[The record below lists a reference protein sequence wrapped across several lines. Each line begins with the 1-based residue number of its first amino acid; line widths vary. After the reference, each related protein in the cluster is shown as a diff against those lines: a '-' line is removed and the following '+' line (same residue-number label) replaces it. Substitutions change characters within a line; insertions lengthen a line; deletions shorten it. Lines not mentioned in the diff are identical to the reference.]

1 MNEMKAVV
9 DHFHQNMVLV
19 KKMISSRH
27 KKERKA
33 LLLFYQK
40 EQKRKYELMA
50 IITEGLFTDSLS
62 VEDEAH
68 C

>member
-1 MNEMKAVV
+1 MKGVV
-9 DHFHQNMVLV
+9 ENFHQNMVLV
-19 KKMISSRH
+19 KKIISSRH

-40 EQKRKYELMA
+40 EPKRKYESMA
-50 IITEGLFTDSLS
+50 IITEDLFTNSLS
-62 VEDEAH
+62 EEDEAH

>member
-1 MNEMKAVV
+1 MKAEVEN
-9 DHFHQNMVLV
+9 FHQNMVQI
-19 KKMISSRH
+19 KKIISSRH

-40 EQKRKYELMA
+40 EPKRKYESMA
-50 IITEGLFTDSLS
+50 IITEDLFTNSLYE
-62 VEDEAH
+62 EDEAH

>member
-1 MNEMKAVV
+1 MKAVV
-9 DHFHQNMVLV
+9 EDFHQNIVLI

-40 EQKRKYELMA
+40 EPKRKYESMA
-50 IITEGLFTDSLS
+50 IITGDLFTNSLS
-62 VEDEAH
+62 GEGEAH

>member
-1 MNEMKAVV
+1 MKAVV
-9 DHFHQNMVLV
+9 ENFHQNMVLI

-27 KKERKA
+27 EKERKA

-40 EQKRKYELMA
+40 EPKKYESMA
-50 IITEGLFTDSLS
+50 IITEDLFTNSLS
-62 VEDEAH
+62 EEDEVH

>member
-1 MNEMKAVV
+1 MKAVV
-9 DHFHQNMVLV
+9 EDFHQNMVLI
-19 KKMISSRH
+19 KKMIYSRH

-40 EQKRKYELMA
+40 EPKRKYESMA
-50 IITEGLFTDSLS
+50 IITEDLLTNSLS
-62 VEDEAH
+62 EEDEAH